1 MASHRGVEAAMLALE
16 AALRREQP
24 AELAAFA
31 PVRLLGSA
39 DLARQDLGG
48 LLGLYVYRV
57 EIDPATRNRY
67 HVPPPGSNAA
77 VQPLLP
83 LVLHFLLFP
92 WVANASEELRLLG
105 WAMQALARIAE
116 LDAARI
122 GAFDPDWLDN
132 ERASVQPEDLSIE
145 DLLRIWDGL
154 PLRYRPSAAYAVRT
168 VFVREPPQAGAGRVR
183 TRVFGLDTETG
194 AGAGP

>member
-48 LLGLYVYRV
+48 LLGLYTYRV

-67 HVPPPGSNAA
+67 HVPPPGMLAA
-77 VQPLLP
+77 VQPVLP
-83 LVLHFLLFP
+83 LALHFLLFP

-105 WAMQALARIAE
+105 WAMQALAHLTE

-122 GAFDPDWLDN
+122 DALDPDWDAD
-132 ERASVQPEDLSIE
+132 ERAQVLPEELSIE

-154 PLRYRPSAAYAVRT
+154 PLRYRPSAAWVVRT
-168 VFVREPPQAGAGRVR
+168 VFVRSTPQPGAGRVR
-183 TRVFGLDTETG
+183 TRVFGLDTDP
-194 AGAGP
+194 AP

>member
-1 MASHRGVEAAMLALE
+1 MASHRGLEAAMLALE

-24 AELAAFA
+24 ADLAATA

-57 EIDPATRNRY
+57 EPDPATRNRY
-67 HVPPPGSNAA
+67 HQPPPGSGAA

-83 LVLHFLLFP
+83 LLLHFLVFP
-92 WVANASEELRLLG
+92 WVASAAEELRLLG
-105 WAMQALARIAE
+105 WAMLALARIGE

-122 GAFDPDWLDN
+122 DVFDPDWLAG
-132 ERASVQPEDLSIE
+132 ERAQVQPEDLSIE

-154 PLRYRPSAAYAVRT
+154 PLRYRPSAGYVVRT
-168 VFVREPPQAGAGRVR
+168 VFLRDPPQPDAGRVR
-183 TRVFGLDTETG
+183 SRVFGLDTDV
-194 AGAGP
+194 GPGDAP